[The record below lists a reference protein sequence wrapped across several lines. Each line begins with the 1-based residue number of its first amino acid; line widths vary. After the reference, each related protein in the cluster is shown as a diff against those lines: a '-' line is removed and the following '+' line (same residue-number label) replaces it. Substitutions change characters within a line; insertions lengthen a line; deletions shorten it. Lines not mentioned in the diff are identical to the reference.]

1 MIISLLI
8 YIIICLIGY
17 VIMSQLYKNGVMETL
32 PMPKSEWLYYLIQ
45 FTWGMFANLLGV
57 ILATILICFGFRPY
71 WYGRNFSF
79 ALPINS
85 GMSLEIFLFGP
96 ENASTNL
103 KNHEHGHSI
112 QNLYFGPLFLG
123 MVAIPS
129 VTRFWV
135 RELRIKKGE
144 KLKTKYDDIWF
155 EGQAS
160 KTGDKFMNR

>member
-17 VIMSQLYKNGVMETL
+17 VMMSQLYKNGVMETL
-32 PMPKSEWLYYLIQ
+32 PMPKSEWLYYFIQ
-45 FTWGMFANLLGV
+45 FSWGLLANLLGGIIAIV
-57 ILATILICFGFRPY
+57 LVCIGFRPY
-71 WYGRNFSF
+71 WYGRNFGF

-85 GMSLEIFLFGP
+85 GMGLGIFLFGP
-96 ENASTNL
+96 ENASTHL

-112 QNLYFGPLFLG
+112 QNLYFGPFFLG